1 MKKISTITFH
11 SSYNYGS
18 NLQAYA
24 LQEYVKKLCNYD
36 CNYSIINYRKKEQKD
51 MYKSC
56 FEKSGIKNKIKRI
69 LLFKQKDKLKQK
81 QLSFEDFINR
91 KLNVTK
97 EYSNICEI
105 EDNILN
111 SDYFISGS
119 DQLWNIRAID
129 FDWAYF
135 LEFVKNGKKISYSA
149 SFGPKKINFSDS
161 EFNRIKKDLSLYDML
176 SVREEGS
183 LKVVKD
189 IIDDEPEI
197 NIDPTLLLTK
207 EEWQQII
214 PRSQIIKHDYILLYN
229 LKDDYKINKLARKI
243 SKILKLP
250 VVVTLYS
257 GRNELFSGFE
267 RHYETGP
274 IEFLNLVENASLVL
288 SSSFHGTIFSII
300 FEKPFF
306 AINGLEDYRINTLL
320 NKLNLSN
327 RTIESNN
334 IYEKCQEIYNIKF
347 DIAKQRLNNEKE
359 KARKYLIKALE
370 IGD

>member
-149 SFGPKKINFSDS
+149 SFGPKKINFSDG

-189 IIDDEPEI
+189 IIDDAY
-197 NIDPTLLLTK
+197 
-207 EEWQQII
+207 QF
-214 PRSQIIKHDYILLYN
+214 
-229 LKDDYKINKLARKI
+229 I
-243 SKILKLP
+243 SDNWEDIFE
-250 VVVTLYS
+250 
-257 GRNELFSGFE
+257 NELEKVRDSIN
-267 RHYETGP
+267 H
-274 IEFLNLVENASLVL
+274 IL
-288 SSSFHGTIFSII
+288 ST
-300 FEKPFF
+300 
-306 AINGLEDYRINTLL
+306 
-320 NKLNLSN
+320 
-327 RTIESNN
+327 
-334 IYEKCQEIYNIKF
+334 
-347 DIAKQRLNNEKE
+347 KQNFVN
-359 KARKYLIKALE
+359 
-370 IGD
+370 